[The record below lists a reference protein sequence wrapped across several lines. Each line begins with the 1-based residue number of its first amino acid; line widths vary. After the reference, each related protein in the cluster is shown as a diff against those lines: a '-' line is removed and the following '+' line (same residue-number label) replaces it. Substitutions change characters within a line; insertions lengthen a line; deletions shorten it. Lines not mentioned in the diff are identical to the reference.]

1 MKEKM
6 RENMVN
12 ESAEEKE
19 FTTFENWFVD
29 WLGDMTNEFS
39 GNFDEACQE
48 IHHHNKAP
56 FDSFDRIFALWLIDQ
71 HFEIIANFDVE
82 KAKFSEEYCEEYFTE
97 CIMDNQEL
105 FDEWNHNTDLAY
117 DNYERE
123 DINAICAF
131 INMLNV
137 AEKGPDAVLK
147 DSYCNGGWF
156 GAS

>member
-12 ESAEEKE
+12 ESVKEKE

-39 GNFDEACQE
+39 GNFDEACRE

-56 FDSFDRIFALWLIDQ
+56 FDSFDRIFTLWLIDQ
-71 HFEIIANFDVE
+71 HFEIVENFDIE
-82 KAKFSEEYCEEYFTE
+82 KAKVSKEYCENYFNE
-97 CIMDNQEL
+97 NIKQYEGIL
-105 FDEWNHNTDLAY
+105 DEWDSNTDRAY

-123 DINAICAF
+123 AISDVVAF
-131 INMLNV
+131 INMLAV
-137 AEKGPDAVLK
+137 AKKGPDVVLK
-147 DSYCNGGWF
+147 DSYYDGGWF